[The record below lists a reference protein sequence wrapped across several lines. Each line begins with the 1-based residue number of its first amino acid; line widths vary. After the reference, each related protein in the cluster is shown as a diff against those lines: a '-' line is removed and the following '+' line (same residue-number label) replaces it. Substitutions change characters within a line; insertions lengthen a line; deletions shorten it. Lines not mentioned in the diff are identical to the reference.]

1 MIERNFN
8 GGNSYG
14 NFPSLLKFL
23 AILCIVVGIVAAV
36 NFGTEFNGFW
46 RERNTAT
53 TFIYAASGILSGI
66 FWWALSDIVEACQR
80 YIKNNKR

>member
-1 MIERNFN
+1 MEERNVQEN
-8 GGNSYG
+8 GYG
-14 NFPSLLKFL
+14 AFPVVLKIV
-23 AILCIVVGIVAAV
+23 AILCVIVGIFAAV
-36 NFGTEFNGFW
+36 NLGTEFNGYW

-53 TFIYAASGILSGI
+53 TFFYAASGILSGF

>member
-1 MIERNFN
+1 MEARNVQEN
-8 GGNSYG
+8 GYG
-14 NFPSLLKFL
+14 AFPVVRKSV
-23 AILCIVVGIVAAV
+23 AILCVVVGIFAAV
-36 NFGTEFNGFW
+36 NRGTEFNGFG

>member
-1 MIERNFN
+1 MEERDVQEN
-8 GGNSYG
+8 GYG
-14 NFPSLLKFL
+14 TFPVVLKMVAVFCV
-23 AILCIVVGIVAAV
+23 IIGIVAAV

-46 RERNTAT
+46 RERNTIP
-53 TFIYAASGILSGI
+53 TFLYVACGIMSGI

>member
-1 MIERNFN
+1 MEQNNVQQETIS
-8 GGNSYG
+8 G
-14 NFPSLLKFL
+14 L
-23 AILCIVVGIVAAV
+23 AAVLRIVAVISVIAGAICAY

-46 RERNTAT
+46 RERNTAV
-53 TFIYAASGILSGI
+53 TFIYAASGIFSGI

>member
-1 MIERNFN
+1 MEERNVQEN
-8 GGNSYG
+8 GYG
-14 NFPSLLKFL
+14 AFPVVLKMVAVFCV
-23 AILCIVVGIVAAV
+23 IIGIVAAV
-36 NFGTEFNGFW
+36 NFGKEFNSFW
-46 RERNTAT
+46 CERNTAV

>member
-1 MIERNFN
+1 MEERNVQEN
-8 GGNSYG
+8 GYG
-14 NFPSLLKFL
+14 AFPVVLKIV
-23 AILCIVVGIVAAV
+23 AILCVIVGIFAAV
-36 NFGTEFNGFW
+36 NLGTEFNGYW

-53 TFIYAASGILSGI
+53 TFLYAACGIMNGV

>member
-1 MIERNFN
+1 MEERNVQEN
-8 GGNSYG
+8 GYG
-14 NFPSLLKFL
+14 AFPVVLKIV
-23 AILCIVVGIVAAV
+23 AILCVIVGIFAAV
-36 NFGTEFNGFW
+36 NLGTEFNGYW
-46 RERNTAT
+46 SERNTAT

>member
-1 MIERNFN
+1 MEERNIQEN
-8 GGNSYG
+8 GYG
-14 NFPSLLKFL
+14 AFPVVLKIV
-23 AILCIVVGIVAAV
+23 AILCVVVGIFAAV
-36 NFGTEFNGFW
+36 NLGTEFNGYW

-53 TFIYAASGILSGI
+53 TFIYASSGILSGI